1 MTVVIWHHPRC
12 SKSRDALALLEARG
26 VRPEIIRYLETPPS
40 AKEIRNAA
48 ALLGLSSVRGL
59 IRVKESAYDAL
70 GLGDPALSEDALAKA
85 LHETPALIERP
96 IVFSRGRAAIGRP
109 PEAIL
114 QIL

>member
-1 MTVVIWHHPRC
+1 M
-12 SKSRDALALLEARG
+12 
-26 VRPEIIRYLETPPS
+26 
-40 AKEIRNAA
+40 
-48 ALLGLSSVRGL
+48 
-59 IRVKESAYDAL
+59 KESAYDAL